1 MPGLPVSR
9 IVTTAPSV
17 SAPAASSVTHHQ
29 RTLRDIFPTK
39 MSSSF
44 YLVFI
49 AIGLHVT
56 GHCFPG
62 TQNEGKGNEVNHS
75 PARNSTLYKMSTS
88 NADFAF
94 NLYRKLTSENTGK
107 NVFFS
112 PVSVSSALAMMS
124 LGARSDTQTQI
135 LECLGFNLTEMQE
148 EEIHQGFHHL
158 LHTLNLPNKE
168 LELKTGNALF
178 IQKQVKILT
187 KFTTDVQKLYESEA
201 FSTDFSNVS
210 AAEQKINNYVKK
222 KTKGKIVDLIKDLEP
237 NTFMILVN
245 FIFFKAKWEK
255 PFDPLET
262 KQNGNFYMS
271 QSDVIKV
278 SFMHKTEEHFYFV
291 DRILN
296 CTVLQM
302 DYSKN
307 ALAIFVL
314 PDEGQMKSLEDTL
327 MSTTLRRWNH
337 LLQKGLVNL
346 YVPKFFISASYNL
359 NTILPGMGIQDAFTN
374 QADFSGI
381 SEHYKLMI
389 SNVVHKSVLEVGE
402 KGTEAAAVT
411 EIRMEFRSAS
421 VNPGTLIVLN
431 RPFLVMILDKA
442 TRSILFLGKVME
454 PMEK

>member
-1 MPGLPVSR
+1 MPY
-9 IVTTAPSV
+9 
-17 SAPAASSVTHHQ
+17 
-29 RTLRDIFPTK
+29 
-39 MSSSF
+39 SF
-44 YLVFI
+44 YIVFI
-49 AIGLHVT
+49 AVGLHAT
-56 GHCFPG
+56 IHCFPG
-62 TQNEGKGNEVNHS
+62 TQHEGKGNDINHS
-75 PARNSTLYKMSTS
+75 PPRNSTLYKMSTN

-94 NLYRKLTSENTGK
+94 NLYRKLASENTGK

-112 PVSVSSALAMMS
+112 PVSVSSAFAMMS

-158 LHTLNLPNKE
+158 VHTLNLPNKE
-168 LELKTGNALF
+168 IELKAGNALF

-187 KFTTDVQKLYESEA
+187 QFTTDVQKLYESEA

-222 KTKGKIVDLIKDLEP
+222 KTKGKIVDLIKDLVP
-237 NTFMILVN
+237 NTYMILVN

-262 KQNGNFYMS
+262 KENGNFYMS
-271 QSDVIKV
+271 QSDVMKV
-278 SFMHKTEEHFYFV
+278 SFMHQTEEHFYFV

-307 ALAIFVL
+307 ALAILVL
-314 PDEGQMKSLEDTL
+314 PDQGQMKPLEDTL

-359 NTILPGMGIQDAFTN
+359 DTILPGMGIQDAFTN

-381 SEHYKLMI
+381 SELYKLKI
-389 SNVVHKSVLEVGE
+389 SNVVHKAVLDVGE
-402 KGTEAAAVT
+402 KGTEAAATT
-411 EIRMEFRSAS
+411 ELRIEPRSAS
-421 VNPGTLIVLN
+421 VHPGALIVFN